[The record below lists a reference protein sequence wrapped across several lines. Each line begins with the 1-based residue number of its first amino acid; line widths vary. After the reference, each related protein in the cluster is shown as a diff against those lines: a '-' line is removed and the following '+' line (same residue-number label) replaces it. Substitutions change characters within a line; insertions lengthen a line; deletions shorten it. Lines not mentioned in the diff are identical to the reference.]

1 MLHKSTFNFMERLIH
16 IPIYKQLSSHRH
28 FHGSGG
34 GGDNLDFFFVLG
46 FHKGTPQRNEHISL
60 NLIIFT

>member
-34 GGDNLDFFFVLG
+34 GGGGQFRLFFCSRL
-46 FHKGTPQRNEHISL
+46 P
-60 NLIIFT
+60 